1 MASRDGARVDG
12 DDEAKKRMSA
22 RRRSTTTRRDERG
35 GGGAGGGMEDGGA
48 RGTGAK
54 ALTQHPLRCTAP
66 HLPSVLGFGSHAV
79 TTVFDG
85 RFDDIAAMHDPPH
98 ACSLERGDR
107 DECTRTKSSPVSTPF
122 APTPWLFDGS
132 AVAASGW
139 RSTVSAAAESIL
151 SLPRTTRRRLLL
163 VTRPARREEAETM
176 V

>member
-1 MASRDGARVDG
+1 MGW
-12 DDEAKKRMSA
+12 
-22 RRRSTTTRRDERG
+22 
-35 GGGAGGGMEDGGA
+35 DGGW
-48 RGTGAK
+48 RGEGDGRKGAD
-54 ALTQHPLRCTAP
+54 AAP
-66 HLPSVLGFGSHAV
+66 SQVHRPTPSLGLGFGSHAV
-79 TTVFDG
+79 ATVFDG
-85 RFDDIAAMHDPPH
+85 LFDGIAAMHDPPH

-176 V
+176 M